1 LRDRVII
8 SICGPSGCGKS
19 MLAKEVVKA
28 IGKDMSVRI
37 PTDYFLKSSV
47 YKNYEEFIS
56 SPFHYDWKLLEQL
69 TDKPLGKE
77 IEIPDYDFTKFKRNI
92 NNEGTRLMLRRYI
105 VLDSILPYPKADFVI
120 MLDDSKEERQ
130 KRLKE
135 RDKQW
140 NTNVISNW
148 KKLEVTG
155 ELLQKSKKFVNLEL
169 DGSLDKKENC
179 EKILELLRNRNVLG

>member
-1 LRDRVII
+1 
-8 SICGPSGCGKS
+8 

-56 SPFHYDWKLLEQL
+56 TPFLWDWKLLEQVL
-69 TDKPLGKE
+69 DKPLGKVV
-77 IEIPDYDFTKFKRNI
+77 EIPDYDFTKFKRNKH
-92 NNEGTRLMLRRYI
+92 NEGTRLELKRYI
-105 VLDSILPYPKADFVI
+105 VLDSIIPYPKADFVI
-120 MLDDSKEERQ
+120 MLDDTKEDRQ
-130 KRLKE
+130 MRLKE
-135 RDKQW
+135 RDKKW

-148 KKLEVTG
+148 KKLEITG

-169 DGSLDKKENC
+169 VGSHDKKDNC
-179 EKILELLRNRNVLG
+179 EKVLELLRNRNVLG